1 MKFIVKKLGL
11 QKLKTYESTFFPDRK
26 TPAAIKIQNLEAAVF
41 YSIFSHRQFNRSY
54 TAILLALLAIAVEAV
69 IILLFNT
76 KGKIFLMI
84 YFCSEVGNQNAYWPQ
99 GKIRKNSN
107 DNFWEKTRSPQSRS
121 SKSPFLQYVLHMEIL
136 WRKIESK
143 LFFPQRKKAQCFFF
157 LIFFI
162 WGRQNYYFFSS
173 ISIKK
178 I

>member
-1 MKFIVKKLGL
+1 MKFIVKKSGP
-11 QKLKTYESTFFPDRK
+11 QKLMTYESTFFPDRK

-121 SKSPFLQYVLHMEIL
+121 SKSPFLQ
-136 WRKIESK
+136 
-143 LFFPQRKKAQCFFF
+143 
-157 LIFFI
+157 
-162 WGRQNYYFFSS
+162 
-173 ISIKK
+173 
-178 I
+178 

>member
-1 MKFIVKKLGL
+1 M
-11 QKLKTYESTFFPDRK
+11 TYESTFFPDRK

-54 TAILLALLAIAVEAV
+54 TAILALLAIAVEAV

-143 LFFPQRKKAQCFFF
+143 LFFPQRKKAQCFFLYF
-157 LIFFI
+157 SYGAGKITI
-162 WGRQNYYFFSS
+162 YYFSKSHFFPQYKYK
-173 ISIKK
+173 KK